1 MLRSHRGAKTILACN
16 NMSHKLDGALIFF
29 LAGFLSSIFHHFI
42 HCKKVILLDVSRT
55 REFVFCSM
63 SRCRSHK
70 MKLIANY
77 HFCILTHKINLINRW
92 NWFGGKLNLKGRPAL
107 DKSQHVSRLLI
118 VCPTFGSHVS
128 SVNNS
133 QLENGGGG
141 GSHRKEWN
149 SEGFIG
155 TTRQFPPSEDQTL
168 PQLPDY
174 VC

>member
-1 MLRSHRGAKTILACN
+1 MQQYEPQVGWCTYI
-16 NMSHKLDGALIFF
+16 
-29 LAGFLSSIFHHFI
+29 FLSRFSFVNISTFRPLQKSYTAWCF
-42 HCKKVILLDVSRT
+42 ST

-168 PQLPDY
+168 PQHPILIW
-174 VC
+174 